1 MEPKRHGKILIIFM
15 ISSICVQIGFG
26 QKGIN
31 SDALN
36 QLIIESQKSHSDAI
50 VIWKDGKP
58 YGEWYFGKTPT
69 KIDAMSATKS
79 VVNLAIGRLIT
90 EGKIKSI
97 DQNIFEFYPEW
108 NQGRKKNIT
117 IRQILNHTSG
127 IQNNANASI
136 EIYSSPDF
144 IKLALA
150 AELSDDPGSTFSY
163 NNKAVNLL
171 AGIVQKASGKRMD
184 LYLRDELFVPL
195 GIADFSWRL
204 DSVGNPH
211 AMAGLQIL
219 PVDFAKLGQ
228 LVLNKGKW
236 NNKQLI
242 AESWFDE
249 SFRPGQQ
256 YNPTCG
262 LLWWLIPNQI
272 TYIIDD
278 EQVSKLASKG
288 IDNDF
293 MSKYKLLKGI
303 YKSEN
308 EVMIAV
314 QKIFGDQWQQQVTSA
329 LKGFSITL
337 TKKEYGET
345 IGYYA
350 SGYLGQYLIIIP
362 SANLIVVRMV
372 KDSSGYNQN
381 TDGLT
386 NIQNLVINLTK

>member
-1 MEPKRHGKILIIFM
+1 M
-15 ISSICVQIGFG
+15 ISLICTQFCFG
-26 QKGIN
+26 QAEVN

-36 QLIIESQKSHSDAI
+36 KLIDEAQKSHSDAL

-58 YGEWYFGKTPT
+58 YGEWYFDRTPT
-69 KIDAMSATKS
+69 KIEAMSATKS

-90 EGKIKSI
+90 EGKIKSV
-97 DQNIFEFYPEW
+97 DQHIFEFYPEW
-108 NQGRKKNIT
+108 NQGRKKSIT

-127 IQNNANASI
+127 IQNNENTSV
-136 EIYSSPDF
+136 EIYPSPDF
-144 IKLALA
+144 IQLALA

-171 AGIVQKASGKRMD
+171 AGIVYKASGKRMD
-184 LYLRDELFVPL
+184 LYIRDELFAPL
-195 GIADFSWRL
+195 GITDFSWRL
-204 DSVGNPH
+204 DSMGNPQ

-236 NNKQLI
+236 NTQQII

-249 SFRPGQQ
+249 SFRPGQP

-262 LLWWLIPNQI
+262 LLWWLIPDKI

-278 EQVSKLASKG
+278 EQVSKLSSKDV
-288 IDNDF
+288 DNDF
-293 MSKYKLLKGI
+293 MDKFKLIKGI
-303 YKSEN
+303 YGSEN
-308 EVMIAV
+308 EVMVAV
-314 QKIFGDQWQQQVTSA
+314 QKVFGDQWQQQVTSA
-329 LKGFSITL
+329 LKGTSVTL
-337 TKKEYGET
+337 TRKEYGKT

-350 SGYLGQYLIIIP
+350 SGYLGQYLIVVP
-362 SANLIVVRMV
+362 SSNLIVVRMIR
-372 KDSSGYNQN
+372 DSSGYNQN

-386 NIQNLVINLTK
+386 GIQNLVINLTK